1 MPNPRHALLA
11 ATTVV
16 VALAIALTALLARS
30 SPSLA
35 CEAAGEGWPEA
46 GAGGTETARPAM
58 PHNPP
63 PPAILALDLG
73 THTGWAAWT
82 GASVV
87 SGAWDFTPRRF
98 DGGGMRFLRFQAL
111 LRHAL
116 DDLRAERVFYEEVR
130 AHAGTDAAHIYGG
143 LWAVLTAHCESR
155 QIPYAGVPVATIKR
169 HATGKG
175 NASKAAMLDAARHR
189 GWNPADDNEAD
200 ALWLLD
206 AALQGVAT

>member
-1 MPNPRHALLA
+1 MPPPAIRLTPDTLLP
-11 ATTVV
+11 
-16 VALAIALTALLARS
+16 RS

-35 CEAAGEGWPEA
+35 CMPRRSGAEPCEAAGEGWPEA
-46 GAGGTETARPAM
+46 GAGGTSSARSSTI
-58 PHNPP
+58 HNPP